1 MEFKIEIKNME
12 RHPVTGFV
20 TTVRFLTTV
29 TDGDKSISYPG
40 ASVFYF
46 REHDVIPF
54 EELTKEIVLEWVV
67 KDVNFAF
74 LESELKNQI
83 NYSLINGVP
92 WKD

>member
-20 TTVRFLTTV
+20 TTVHFLTTV
-29 TDGDKSISYPG
+29 TDGDKSLSYPG

-83 NYSLINGVP
+83 NYSRINGVP